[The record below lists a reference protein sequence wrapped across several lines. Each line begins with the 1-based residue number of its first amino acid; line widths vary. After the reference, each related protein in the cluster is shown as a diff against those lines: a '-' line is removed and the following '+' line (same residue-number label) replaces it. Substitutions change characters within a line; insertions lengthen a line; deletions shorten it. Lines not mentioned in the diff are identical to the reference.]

1 MDRVSNPYAPGA
13 GSPPP
18 ELAGREALIED
29 AEVILGRVS
38 SGKAT
43 QSVIMIGLRGV
54 GKTVLLSEIRKR
66 AEQQKFAVIFIEAHE
81 GKKLAEL
88 IVPPLRE
95 MLYSWSTQEKA
106 RHLAARGLRVLRS
119 FVSSLTVT
127 VEGVTFGLGVDP
139 ETGTADSGDLEADLP
154 RLFEVVGDAAAAAGQ
169 SLVILVDEIQ
179 YLESQEFSALIMAM
193 HRINQRQM
201 PIAMIAAGLPQT
213 LALAG
218 NSKSYAERLFRYPQ
232 VGALDETAAR
242 RALVEPARSEG
253 VEFTEE
259 AIGAILEV
267 TKRYPYF
274 LQQWGYDAWNSASG
288 TPISVDDVEQAT
300 EKAVRELDQSFFKVR
315 FDRCTPS
322 EKRYMRAL
330 AALGP
335 GKQRSGDVAEV
346 LGVKV
351 TSLGPVRNA
360 LIRKGMIY
368 SPAHGDTA
376 FTVPLFDE
384 FMKRAMPGTSDDETV
399 NGQG

>member
-1 MDRVSNPYAPGA
+1 MDRIRNPYAPGA

-18 ELAGREALIED
+18 ELAGRERLIED
-29 AEVILGRVS
+29 AEVILGRVATGRS
-38 SGKAT
+38 T
-43 QSVIMIGLRGV
+43 QSMILIGLRGV
-54 GKTVLLSEIRKR
+54 GKTVLLTEIRR
-66 AEQQKFAVIFIEAHE
+66 IAERKQFAVVFVEAHE

-95 MLYSWSTQEKA
+95 MLYTLSTVEKA
-106 RHLAARGLRVLRS
+106 RSLAARGLRVLKS
-119 FVSSLTVT
+119 FVSSLSVT
-127 VEGVTFGLGVDP
+127 IDGVTFGLGVDP
-139 ETGTADSGDLEADLP
+139 ETGVADSGDLEADLP
-154 RLFEVVGDAAAAAGQ
+154 RLFEVIGEAAAAAGKP
-169 SLVILVDEIQ
+169 LVILVDEVQ
-179 YLESQEFSALIMAM
+179 YLEAGEFSALIMAM

-218 NSKSYAERLFRYPQ
+218 NSKSYAERLFRYPE
-232 VGALDETAAR
+232 VGALDDAAAR
-242 RALVEPARSEG
+242 RALMEPARSEG
-253 VEFTEE
+253 VEFAPD
-259 AIGAILEV
+259 AIDRILEV

-274 LQQWGYDAWNSASG
+274 LQQWGYDAWNSADG
-288 TPISVDDVEQAT
+288 TPISASDVEQAT
-300 EKAVRELDQSFFKVR
+300 ERAIGELDQSFFKVR
-315 FDRCTPS
+315 FDRCTPA

-335 GKQRSGDVAEV
+335 GKQRSGDVADE

-351 TSLGPVRNA
+351 TSLGPVRNS

-384 FMKRAMPGTSDDETV
+384 FMKRAMPDRSDNERTD
-399 NGQG
+399 G